1 MDELREAV
9 AALFEAALS
18 IKSRLTDCEDPPSKS
33 QLVSLQESVD
43 VVQQSLNRLQT
54 APQFRSRRTT
64 KMGSGAVRPP
74 RSGGKATQPD
84 DGGHAPRP
92 LQRR

>member
-43 VVQQSLNRLQT
+43 VVQQSLNRLHG
-54 APQFRSRRTT
+54 RSLALRYARSTSLPLRLP
-64 KMGSGAVRPP
+64 GS
-74 RSGGKATQPD
+74 
-84 DGGHAPRP
+84 
-92 LQRR
+92 